1 MSNSDFTNQLQSLMQ
16 RVGISSFKALSRAT
30 GVSERQLLRLRR
42 GEVEQIR
49 VDVLLKLSQKLQIS
63 LSKLV
68 ETFLSPELEKKEAL
82 KTQDIHSPVTVA
94 GLTGDLTR
102 EIKIELINQIA
113 DLKVEYQRSRDQLS
127 QQRSSLLSEFQQS
140 SFGLLESL
148 LTQFPTAAQ
157 KARENPQLEAVKIL
171 PLVEKPLEKL
181 LQAWGIEAIASI
193 GSEVPY
199 DPALHQLMEGT
210 LQPGDAVKV
219 RYAGY
224 RQGDKLLNRAKV
236 SPV

>member
-16 RVGISSFKALSRAT
+16 RVGISSFKALSRVT

-42 GEVEQIR
+42 GEVEHIR

-63 LSKLV
+63 LSELV
-68 ETFLSPELEKKEAL
+68 ETFLSPELGKKEIL
-82 KTQDIHSPVTVA
+82 
-94 GLTGDLTR
+94 
-102 EIKIELINQIA
+102 KIELLNQIA
-113 DLKVEYQRSRDQLS
+113 DLKLEYQRSRHELS

-148 LTQFPTAAQ
+148 LIQFPTAAQ

-199 DPALHQLMEGT
+199 DPALHQLMEGRS
-210 LQPGDAVKV
+210 QPGESVKV

>member
-1 MSNSDFTNQLQSLMQ
+1 MSNTDFTNQLQSLMQ
-16 RVGISSFKALSRAT
+16 LVGISSFKALSRAT

-63 LSKLV
+63 LSELV
-68 ETFLSPELEKKEAL
+68 ETFSSPDLEKKEIFR
-82 KTQDIHSPVTVA
+82 TQDTLS
-94 GLTGDLTR
+94 GDLTTGL
-102 EIKIELINQIA
+102 KIELLNEIA
-113 DLKVEYQRSRDQLS
+113 DLKVEYERSRHELS

-181 LQAWGIEAIASI
+181 LLAWGIEAIASI

-199 DPALHQLMEGT
+199 DPALHQLMEGKSQ
-210 LQPGDAVKV
+210 LGEAVKV

-224 RQGDKLLNRAKV
+224 RQGNKLLNRAKV

>member
-42 GEVEQIR
+42 GEVKHIR
-49 VDVLLKLSQKLQIS
+49 VDVLLKLSHKLQIS
-63 LSKLV
+63 LSELV
-68 ETFLSPELEKKEAL
+68 ETFLSSELEKQEKL
-82 KTQDIHSPVTVA
+82 RTQDIPTAPTRSQATE
-94 GLTGDLTR
+94 LTT
-102 EIKIELINQIA
+102 ELLNQIA
-113 DLKVEYQRSRDQLS
+113 DLKVEYQRSRHELS

-140 SFGLLESL
+140 SFELLESL

-199 DPALHQLMEGT
+199 DPALHQLMEGIS
-210 LQPGDAVKV
+210 QPGEAVKV